1 MRARKQTAP
10 TATQTATEHEQA
22 ANPITRRRKTAVWL
36 LIVLS
41 TLVLLIGALT
51 IWVKREVLDT
61 DTFTASTTELMRN
74 PQVQSAMA
82 AFLVDQIYENVDV
95 KADLQKQLPNNLK
108 GLAGPAAAALNDY
121 GTRAA
126 TRLLATD
133 AVINLVQAATRRAH
147 SEFLRIVDD
156 KPGAGQKV
164 YLQLRPVVLK
174 LASRLGLEDQVA
186 AKLPP
191 DAGQFVV
198 LDDSNVTISTVRQS
212 VKLVRAL
219 SLFLL
224 LVVVGLY
231 AGAIWLARGW
241 RREAILRC
249 GGGVLIV
256 GLLLFV
262 IRRVLQGV
270 LLDALVGQRSAR
282 PAVSAAYLILTELL
296 MAIAWTAVA
305 VGTITVVLAFLAG
318 PSRFAR
324 AFRAFAAPGLVRH
337 PWIAWGVDALAILLI
352 LIAAPITD
360 WNKLVSRFVTFA
372 VIIGLTE
379 AIRRRATEEHP
390 DGGWRWDE
398 PDIAWQR
405 TPPGP
410 LRPRR
415 SPPLPPGV
423 SAAAPAG
430 DAVGQLE
437 RLAELHD
444 RGAIT
449 NEEFERM
456 KATLVPGSPSPGG

>member
-1 MRARKQTAP
+1 MEAR
-10 TATQTATEHEQA
+10 EQA
-22 ANPITRRRKTAVWL
+22 ATRHKQATSPISPRRKTAVWV
-36 LIVLS
+36 LIVVS

-61 DTFTASTTELMRN
+61 DNFTASTTELMRN
-74 PQVQSAMA
+74 PKVQSALA

-95 KADLQKQLPNNLK
+95 KTDLERQLPKNLK

-126 TRLLATD
+126 TRLLGTT
-133 AVINLVQAATRRAH
+133 AVINLVEAATRVAH

-186 AKLPP
+186 ARLPA

-198 LDDSNVTISTVRQS
+198 LDDTNGTIQTVRQS
-212 VKLVRAL
+212 VRLIRAL

-249 GGGVLIV
+249 GVGVLIV

-262 IRRVLQGV
+262 IRHLLQGV
-270 LLDALVGQRSAR
+270 LLDALVGQRPAR
-282 PAVSAAYLILTELL
+282 PAVGAAYLVLTELL
-296 MAIAWTAVA
+296 LAIAWTAVA
-305 VGTITVVLAFLAG
+305 VGTITVVLALLAG
-318 PSRFAR
+318 PSRLAR
-324 AFRAFAAPGLVRH
+324 QFRTFAAPGLVRH
-337 PWIAWGVDALAILLI
+337 PWIAWGIDAVAILLI
-352 LIAAPITD
+352 LIAAPIDD
-360 WNKLVSRFVTFA
+360 WNKLVSRLVTFA

-379 AIRRRATEEHP
+379 AIRRRAAEEHP

-398 PDIAWQR
+398 LDIAW
-405 TPPGP
+405 
-410 LRPRR
+410 PRAR
-415 SPPLPPGV
+415 V
-423 SAAAPAG
+423 SAATPTG

-437 RLAELHD
+437 RLVALHD
-444 RGAIT
+444 KGAIT
-449 NEEFERM
+449 NDEFERM
-456 KATLVPGSPSPGG
+456 KATLVSESPASRS